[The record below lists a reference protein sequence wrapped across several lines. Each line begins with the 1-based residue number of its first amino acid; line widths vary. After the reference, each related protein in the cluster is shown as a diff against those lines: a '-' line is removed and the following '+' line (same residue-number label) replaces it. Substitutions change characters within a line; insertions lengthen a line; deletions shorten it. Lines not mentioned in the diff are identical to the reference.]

1 MANIK
6 SAKKRIS
13 TNKRQRGENKFVK
26 ATIATMTKSFRS
38 LVAEGK
44 FEQATAKLAETVS
57 YINSACSKGIL
68 HKNNASRKVARLS
81 AHLDAAKK
89 ANGVVV
95 EQPKPA
101 KAPKKVEEKKEEVK
115 AAAPKK
121 APAKKAAT
129 KSATKK
135 EEKPAE
141 KPAVAKKAPAKKP
154 AAAKKPA
161 TAKKAPAKKA
171 AAK

>member
-13 TNKRQRGENKFVK
+13 TNKRQKSENKYVT
-26 ATIATMTKSFRS
+26 ATIATMTKSFNK

-44 FEQATAKLAETVS
+44 FEEATAKLVETIG

-89 ANGVVV
+89 ANHY
-95 EQPKPA
+95 EEPAKPA
-101 KAPKKVEEKKEEVK
+101 KEPKAEPKKAAEK
-115 AAAPKK
+115 A
-121 APAKKAAT
+121 APAKKA
-129 KSATKK
+129 
-135 EEKPAE
+135 E
-141 KPAVAKKAPAKKP
+141 PAKKP
-154 AAAKKPA
+154 A
-161 TAKKAPAKKA
+161 AKKAPAKKA
-171 AAK
+171 AEDKPAAKKAPAKKASATKKASK

>member
-89 ANGVVV
+89 ASGVVV

-121 APAKKAAT
+121 APAKKATT

-135 EEKPAE
+135 EEKPAVAKKAPAE
-141 KPAVAKKAPAKKP
+141 KPAAAKKAPAKKP
-154 AAAKKPA
+154 AA
-161 TAKKAPAKKA
+161 TKKA
-171 AAK
+171 ATK

>member
-26 ATIATMTKSFRS
+26 ATISTMTKSFRS

-44 FEQATAKLAETVS
+44 FEEATAKLAETVS

-95 EQPKPA
+95 KQPKPA
-101 KAPKKVEEKKEEVK
+101 KAAPKKVEEKKEEVK

-121 APAKKAAT
+121 APAKKTPAKT
-129 KSATKK
+129 ATKK
-135 EEKPAE
+135 AEKPAE
-141 KPAVAKKAPAKKP
+141 KPAAAKKAPAKKP
-154 AAAKKPA
+154 
-161 TAKKAPAKKA
+161 TAKKAPAKKTA
-171 AAK
+171 TK